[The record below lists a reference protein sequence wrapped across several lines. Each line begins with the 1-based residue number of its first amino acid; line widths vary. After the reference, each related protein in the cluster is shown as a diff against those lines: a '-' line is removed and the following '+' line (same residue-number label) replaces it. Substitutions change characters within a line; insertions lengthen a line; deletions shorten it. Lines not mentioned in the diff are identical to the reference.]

1 MSNSS
6 KLPIEETSSA
16 QVHFELL
23 PQSASLSQSLSLPD
37 TIKLLTEEGTKAFK
51 LREYE
56 TAVLKYEEASQLAE
70 LHYGRSK
77 EFADVLFNYGRA
89 LIENFIYQSSVL
101 GDNTLE
107 KRIALEIQEDELQS
121 NNKSHLY
128 FEGEPGF
135 EDEMIEGQTEEISE
149 VLEQELDEGE
159 SHIETANESQ
169 TGQDDDLNV
178 ANDILVI
185 ARDIYLDLN
194 TDEAKVS
201 LGEVHM
207 KLGDI
212 SLEQALSASTEE
224 SQNDQAIEHVEQA
237 MEVLNKCKKKLQDK
251 LASVQETYGKGKQV
265 VKSDDDSTEET
276 EKKLNEID
284 QFLVEMEAKIEEL
297 NTAKINREK
306 AVPTPSEIALAE
318 YVKMLTPSVE
328 SSNTVTNTGPSSSTS
343 NIPINDIT
351 SLIKRKV
358 AVNIEDN
365 IEGSNDNL
373 TDETNVISTNMDM
386 DKDEEKKRKTDET
399 TNEGGSE
406 GRSEENKEIS
416 PNKKARL
423 SG

>member
-135 EDEMIEGQTEEISE
+135 EDEMVEGQTEEISE

-159 SHIETANESQ
+159 SHMETANESQ

-328 SSNTVTNTGPSSSTS
+328 SSSTVTNTGPSSSTS

-358 AVNIEDN
+358 AANIEDN

-406 GRSEENKEIS
+406 GRSEENKETS